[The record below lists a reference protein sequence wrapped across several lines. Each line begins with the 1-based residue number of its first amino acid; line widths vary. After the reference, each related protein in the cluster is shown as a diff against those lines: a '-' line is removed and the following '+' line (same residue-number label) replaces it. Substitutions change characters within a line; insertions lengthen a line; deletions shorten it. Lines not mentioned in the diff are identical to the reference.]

1 MLMLTEMT
9 VRTPL
14 NHIIKYIIL
23 PDYFTLW
30 LTMGHASCLELALD
44 GKLDIETRENLSQ
57 SHAASKVRFLVLD
70 ILWVVLTATT

>member
-1 MLMLTEMT
+1 
-9 VRTPL
+9 
-14 NHIIKYIIL
+14 
-23 PDYFTLW
+23 
-30 LTMGHASCLELALD
+30 MGHASCLELALD